1 MSLWALQKHFCLNLS
16 WLPGADNSATRIVD
30 CFSKEW
36 MASSGT
42 GVGFVL
48 VTCEEHQPDASV
60 IPRKYQSGHPRSP
73 CAEKGHVCGTC
84 VIQVL

>member
-1 MSLWALQKHFCLNLS
+1 
-16 WLPGADNSATRIVD
+16 
-30 CFSKEW
+30 

-48 VTCEEHQPDASV
+48 VTCAEHQPVASV
-60 IPRKYQSGHPRSP
+60 IPRKYQSGHSRSP
-73 CAEKGHVCGTC
+73 CAEKGHVYGTH